1 MTVFLWLW
9 LILCAHAEL
18 VDRIVAVVG
27 DEIVLASEIA
37 LEEAISRADTP
48 AVPFWSPDH
57 KTPFERLTEAALI
70 RHTAGD
76 VAIYSPSGDEIQAR
90 IELIRRHF
98 KDRGSWT
105 LFLERW
111 MLDDSSLRVIVRR
124 RMIVERYLSR
134 NISTK
139 TQDRNQ
145 WLLSCEHTIDGLKTS
160 VRVRIVSDKAD
171 TP

>member
-9 LILCAHAEL
+9 LLLCAHAEV

-27 DEIVLASEIA
+27 DELVLASEIA
-37 LEEAISRADTP
+37 LEDAISRADTP
-48 AVPFWSPDH
+48 EIPFWSHEH

-76 VAIYSPSGDEIQAR
+76 VAIYTPTTDEVQAR
-90 IELIRRHF
+90 IEVIRRHF

-111 MLDDSSLRVIVRR
+111 MLDEPSLRTIVKR

-134 NISTK
+134 NISEKPTDK
-139 TQDRNQ
+139 QN
-145 WLLSCEHTIDGLKTS
+145 WLSACETTINALR
-160 VRVRIVSDKAD
+160 VNVHVRIVSNTDKA
-171 TP
+171 P